1 MERPSIAAAQGL
13 HKVLLGEIL
22 LMAAL
27 LLYGV
32 AQLLLLLPM
41 MYLGSL
47 VNLAGFVMILIGL
60 AGAAPAHVCYRSALW
75 CAAANV
81 IVSGTCGVVTAELF
95 QTVLAVC
102 SVGLELVTVFFICRA
117 TAGLF
122 VEAGELETA
131 YSSAWIWRVYAGLTV
146 LSLLS
151 NLAIVFFYGSMTSA
165 VLYISYL
172 FLRLAGGTVYL
183 IYLVRSRR
191 ILLGIESSER
201 TGSPGGPLGP
211 PGLHAVKK
219 PSAEQA
225 WQSSVFRRRRSQIN
239 IRRGHDSQKGR
250 FSWRRGDFF
259 PKNRAPAVRQP
270 SVNEAPE
277 APRGFRGPMCASAR
291 RHGTRRARRLPFTR
305 AAPGRG

>member
-47 VNLAGFVMILIGL
+47 VNLAGVVMILIGL

-81 IVSGTCGVVTAELF
+81 IVSGAYGVVTAELF

-172 FLRLAGGTVYL
+172 FLRLAGETVYL

-191 ILLGIESSER
+191 ILLGI
-201 TGSPGGPLGP
+201 
-211 PGLHAVKK
+211 
-219 PSAEQA
+219 
-225 WQSSVFRRRRSQIN
+225 
-239 IRRGHDSQKGR
+239 
-250 FSWRRGDFF
+250 
-259 PKNRAPAVRQP
+259 
-270 SVNEAPE
+270 
-277 APRGFRGPMCASAR
+277 
-291 RHGTRRARRLPFTR
+291 
-305 AAPGRG
+305 

>member
-22 LMAAL
+22 LMAV

-32 AQLLLLLPM
+32 AQLLVLLPM
-41 MYLGSL
+41 MYPGSL

-81 IVSGTCGVVTAELF
+81 IVSGAYGVVTAELF

-102 SVGLELVTVFFICRA
+102 SVGLELVTAFFICRA

-151 NLAIVFFYGSMTSA
+151 NLAIVFF
-165 VLYISYL
+165 
-172 FLRLAGGTVYL
+172 
-183 IYLVRSRR
+183 
-191 ILLGIESSER
+191 
-201 TGSPGGPLGP
+201 
-211 PGLHAVKK
+211 
-219 PSAEQA
+219 
-225 WQSSVFRRRRSQIN
+225 
-239 IRRGHDSQKGR
+239 
-250 FSWRRGDFF
+250 
-259 PKNRAPAVRQP
+259 
-270 SVNEAPE
+270 
-277 APRGFRGPMCASAR
+277 
-291 RHGTRRARRLPFTR
+291 
-305 AAPGRG
+305 